1 MASRAFV
8 NYIIRHL
15 IQFRYVKIRKEIHRH
30 EKKNLSLLQS
40 DYNRITIGLQTVASS
55 PTHTVQAVPFK
66 KKEGKSRRRKQ
77 KTKEKD
83 RMKERKARWK

>member
-66 KKEGKSRRRKQ
+66 KKRKKQ
-77 KTKEKD
+77 EKEAKD
-83 RMKERKARWK
+83 KGER